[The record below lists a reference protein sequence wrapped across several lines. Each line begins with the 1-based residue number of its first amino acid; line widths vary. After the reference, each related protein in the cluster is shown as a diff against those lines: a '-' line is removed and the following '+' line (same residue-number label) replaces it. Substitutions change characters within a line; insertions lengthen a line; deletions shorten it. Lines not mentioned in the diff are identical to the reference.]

1 MTIGTFE
8 LLSTNR
14 RFRWF
19 WLGCTLSVM
28 GDAFTKVAF
37 IWLVYERTRS
47 AAAVSL
53 LMVFYLGPLLIGGL
67 TAGWALDRFERV
79 RVMIVDCVIRAVA
92 IGIIPLL
99 HVVGALEVWHVYLA
113 AAIYGLFMM
122 VTLAGAPTLIP
133 SLVAP
138 HELNAANSLE
148 SLSYSIGGVVGP
160 AVAGTL
166 IVAIGAPMTV
176 LVDVVTYL
184 AFAATLATLAIPKA
198 GASVAATD
206 EPNGYW
212 SMLSMLAGTPMLLAT
227 TVMFC
232 IFNIGEGAMAVWLPF
247 LTDRI
252 LSGGP
257 QLYGLLLGVL
267 AAGEMLGAILAG
279 SYVGRRLGLGICVVQ
294 TLSGIAALLI
304 ALIPSLTTTAL
315 GLFLVGAFSAPMTV
329 WAQTLRMQTIP
340 PELHGRAFA
349 LLRLMMQGGNPVGA
363 ALSGPL
369 FQMIGVFGLIAAS
382 AAMMGLPGAV
392 GFAVKGLRRAERT

>member
-1 MTIGTFE
+1 
-8 LLSTNR
+8 
-14 RFRWF
+14 
-19 WLGCTLSVM
+19 
-28 GDAFTKVAF
+28 
-37 IWLVYERTRS
+37 
-47 AAAVSL
+47 
-53 LMVFYLGPLLIGGL
+53 
-67 TAGWALDRFERV
+67 
-79 RVMIVDCVIRAVA
+79 
-92 IGIIPLL
+92 
-99 HVVGALEVWHVYLA
+99 
-113 AAIYGLFMM
+113 
-122 VTLAGAPTLIP
+122 
-133 SLVAP
+133 
-138 HELNAANSLE
+138 
-148 SLSYSIGGVVGP
+148 
-160 AVAGTL
+160 
-166 IVAIGAPMTV
+166 
-176 LVDVVTYL
+176 
-184 AFAATLATLAIPKA
+184 
-198 GASVAATD
+198 
-206 EPNGYW
+206 
-212 SMLSMLAGTPMLLAT
+212 
-227 TVMFC
+227 
-232 IFNIGEGAMAVWLPF
+232 MAVWLPF